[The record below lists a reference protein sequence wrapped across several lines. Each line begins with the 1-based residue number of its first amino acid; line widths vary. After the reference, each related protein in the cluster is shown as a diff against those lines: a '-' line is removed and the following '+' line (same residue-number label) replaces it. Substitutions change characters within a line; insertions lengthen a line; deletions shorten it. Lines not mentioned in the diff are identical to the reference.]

1 MLEFESSES
10 SDIAEEY
17 YQLSSGA
24 EEENY
29 LSKSLVEV
37 MSYLWKDKGV
47 QAAFLRSREYQLND
61 SASYFLNQLERIG
74 QENYLPSVQDILHT
88 RVKSVGV
95 VEIHFSYKNLLFRM
109 FDAGG
114 QRSERKKWIHVFDDV
129 QAIIF
134 CVGRNYVRFQRNQL
148 NSQSP

>member
-1 MLEFESSES
+1 MPKLKLEFESSES

-74 QENYLPSVQDILHT
+74 QENYLPSVQVVLTSVHT
-88 RVKSVGV
+88 RRHAYNGISVG
-95 VEIHFSYKNLLFRM
+95 HLCL
-109 FDAGG
+109 G
-114 QRSERKKWIHVFDDV
+114 
-129 QAIIF
+129 
-134 CVGRNYVRFQRNQL
+134 L
-148 NSQSP
+148 